1 MRNISDSD
9 CDCLPDCELMDL
21 QYSVSANKFMWVW
34 LCNFVHFS
42 TFFYGDQRVKK
53 FSKFRINFFRPCDSR
68 NLNLSPLCTFEAGT
82 LPKYWFQ
89 EVKMPRKNQ
98 RNFVP
103 LQVVETYSNTPDPTP
118 SYVSSLSSPMRKKHK
133 DSLIITK
140 SEVRVESELTAGED
154 L

>member
-1 MRNISDSD
+1 
-9 CDCLPDCELMDL
+9 
-21 QYSVSANKFMWVW
+21 
-34 LCNFVHFS
+34 
-42 TFFYGDQRVKK
+42 
-53 FSKFRINFFRPCDSR
+53 
-68 NLNLSPLCTFEAGT
+68 
-82 LPKYWFQ
+82 
-89 EVKMPRKNQ
+89 MPRKNQ